1 MMDSYRSRNFI
12 YKDKY
17 AKKNPEKYDKL
28 YTGNSEESQPG
39 RHIADNVLGGLTSH
53 FNKGLN
59 TLLHLQEEEASRER
73 HDAPRGDSMPH
84 IQLTRRFV
92 AHVLTIFPGPGANVS
107 KCLPMVCWP
116 PD

>member
-1 MMDSYRSRNFI
+1 MIDSHLSRNFI

-28 YTGNSEESQPG
+28 YTGTSEESQPG
-39 RHIADNVLGGLTSH
+39 RHIADNVLGGLSSH

-59 TLLHLQEEEASRER
+59 SLLHLQEEETSRER
-73 HDAPRGDSMPH
+73 QDTPGGDSLPH

-92 AHVLTIFPGPGANVS
+92 AYVSAICPGPVANIS
-107 KCLPMVCWP
+107 KCLPMVRWP
-116 PD
+116 SD